1 MTGSEDNQ
9 LAERIRQQLDQQA
22 DALDELTVARL
33 RAARMRALEKARH
46 PRRRWLPVLGSAVA
60 AALVLAMLV
69 WHQPVEL
76 PGTLDDLDIVASGDD
91 LDMIEDLEFYDW
103 LDETQTAG

>member
-1 MTGSEDNQ
+1 MTGTEENRLTDQ
-9 LAERIRQQLDQQA
+9 IRQRLDQQA

-33 RAARMRALEKARH
+33 RAARLRALGQAKRPH
-46 PRRRWLPVLGSAVA
+46 HRWWPLLGSALA
-60 AALVLAMLV
+60 AALVVAILV
-69 WHQPVEL
+69 WQQPVEL
-76 PGTLDDLDIVASGDD
+76 PGALDDLDIVASGDD